1 MANTEDTRKRIRSA
15 AQALVAEQGAANLTL
30 EAVAKDA
37 GVSKGGLLYHYAN
50 KQALLEGML
59 EDLLLKRQTWFLS
72 SQAKQ
77 GTGAQLQSLIN
88 TEFLLTVAERATRNA
103 ILAAGA
109 ENPALLDPARDYYRT
124 LFSYL
129 RKDSSDPELGI
140 IVALALHG
148 MQLLET
154 IGLNQMTISQK
165 DTLQHRLVELV
176 S

>member
-88 TEFLLTVAERATRNA
+88 TEFSLTVAERATANA

-124 LFSYL
+124 LFSHL
-129 RKDSSDPELGI
+129 RKDSSDPELRI